1 MPGDREGP
9 PSASTGRVPQGSGE
23 TTRDAFLGGAL
34 CMHQPRQGYRAGL
47 DAVLLAASV
56 EAPTSGR
63 EQRLLDVGA
72 GVGVVAL
79 CAAVRLPGLSVTLV
93 EQSAAL
99 CALAEQNIAENSL
112 GGRAGVVRR
121 DIVQPGAAS
130 CDQPVDNSFDV
141 VASNPPFYDTARHRP
156 SPHAL
161 KAASHAMPDA
171 GLDAWVRFMA
181 RMTKAGGTAIM
192 IHRTDHLPA
201 MLGAF
206 QRRFGALT
214 LLPLHPRHGEPASR
228 VILRGVKGS
237 RAPLVLCKGICLH
250 GPDNRFTPE
259 IDKVLKTPSPLPL
272 SFEAMAGA

>member
-1 MPGDREGP
+1 MPVNREPTARDGTDC
-9 PSASTGRVPQGSGE
+9 APQRSGE

-34 CMHQPRQGYRAGL
+34 YVHQPRQGYRAGL

-56 EAPTSGR
+56 TAPASGR

-93 EQSAAL
+93 EQSAPL
-99 CALAEQNIAENSL
+99 CELAARNISENGL
-112 GGRAGVVRR
+112 DGRACVVRR

-141 VASNPPFYDTARHRP
+141 VVSNPPFYDMTRHRS
-156 SPHAL
+156 SPNAL

-171 GLDAWVRFMA
+171 GLDAWVRYMA

-201 MLGAF
+201 MLSAF
-206 QRRFGALT
+206 QRRFGALQ
-214 LLPLHPRHGEPASR
+214 LLPLHPRRGEPASR

-237 RAPLVLCKGICLH
+237 RAPLELCNGVSLH

-259 IDKVLKTPSPLPL
+259 IDKILKAPSPLPL
-272 SFEAMAGA
+272 SFEA